1 MYRESTIKSYKSLS
15 MLFFFYYH
23 YCLIKVMAWNKLFYD
38 VIVDNLTP
46 YMYKMY
52 IESVSLLL

>member
-15 MLFFFYYH
+15 VLLFFYYH
-23 YCLIKVMAWNKLFYD
+23 HCLIKVMAWNKLFYD
-38 VIVDNLTP
+38 VIVDNLMP

>member
-15 MLFFFYYH
+15 MLFFYY
-23 YCLIKVMAWNKLFYD
+23 YCCLIKVMPWNKLLYD